1 MALCSVEPRTRKCTK
16 GYEFLSFTWNL
27 SDKCEE
33 EILNPA
39 TKTGVD
45 AVKTGSKK
53 LVHKRAEATG
63 ELKGNEMAEKIAKP
77 KRLI

>member
-1 MALCSVEPRTRKCTK
+1 MTLYSVEPRTRKCSK
-16 GYEFLSFTWNL
+16 GYGFLSFTWNL
-27 SDKCEE
+27 SDKYGEK
-33 EILNPA
+33 ILNPA

-63 ELKGNEMAEKIAKP
+63 ELIGNEVAEKIAKP